1 MDTPYV
7 LLLISQWTTY
17 SFATLLPL
25 NFGMV
30 ALFNSDPMGRS
41 QRIFLTSL
49 LYSLKALAEED
60 ERQSFRMLA
69 MEIPCK
75 IYCYTSKNILLCP
88 RLPLF

>member
-60 ERQSFRMLA
+60 ERQSFRMSVLFWLWKYH
-69 MEIPCK
+69 IK
-75 IYCYTSKNILLCP
+75 YTV
-88 RLPLF
+88 F

>member
-60 ERQSFRMLA
+60 ERQSFHMSVLFWLW
-69 MEIPCK
+69 K
-75 IYCYTSKNILLCP
+75 YHVKYTVIHFISC
-88 RLPLF
+88 